1 MRDIRSQHPHM
12 MHLNASFRKTGI
24 SAVLFAT
31 GFTFFGSASAQITI
45 DQSDMPSASDLSVRW
60 NSALTNFD
68 DADTGPNHVWDFSTL
83 APQLETADT
92 AVAVSS
98 TPLLYQFFFNNPF
111 VYPDHDADYAVRGQN
126 FDFQALQLSDV
137 YDYFKRD
144 ADGFDNVGFGAN
156 INGLP
161 ASVQR
166 LPVDH
171 VYELPLDFGNTSSS
185 FSTWEVEVPTLLFFR
200 QEQQRDNT
208 VDGWGTLYLPT
219 DTFQVLR
226 VMSVLNRIDSVFVD
240 QFGFGFSLPE
250 PETIEYKWLAEGMD
264 TPVLQVN
271 TVGGQPTTVRFWYDS
286 LVTALPEADVVHS
299 PRLFPNPANDLV
311 HARLPNTDG
320 GILDL
325 FDATGRVVRSL
336 RLPRGA
342 AIATVDVAELPP
354 GIYDLRLTN
363 GTWSGKLAI
372 DR

>member
-1 MRDIRSQHPHM
+1 MTHS
-12 MHLNASFRKTGI
+12 NARLGKTGI
-24 SAVLFAT
+24 RTIFTMA
-31 GFTFFGSASAQITI
+31 GFTFIGGASAQITI
-45 DQSDMPSASDLSVRW
+45 DQSDMPSAGDLSVRW
-60 NSALTNFD
+60 TSVLATFD
-68 DADTGPNHVWDFSTL
+68 DADTGPNHVWDFGSL
-83 APQLETADT
+83 VPQLETADT

-111 VYPDHDADYAVRGQN
+111 LYPDHDADYAVRGQD
-126 FDFQALQLSDV
+126 FDFQALQLTDV

-161 ASVQR
+161 ASIQR

-171 VYELPLDFGNTSSS
+171 VYELPLDFNNTSSS
-185 FSTWEVEVPTLLFFR
+185 FSTWQVEVPGLLFFR

-226 VMSVLNRIDSVFVD
+226 VASVLNRNDSVFVD
-240 QFGFGFSLPE
+240 QFGFGFTLPE

-264 TPVLQVN
+264 LPVLQVN

-286 LVTALPEADVVHS
+286 LSLGTSEVVAA
-299 PRLFPNPANDLV
+299 PVPVVFPNPANDLV
-311 HARLPNTDG
+311 NVRLPNNQG
-320 GILDL
+320 GGLQVV
-325 FDATGRVVRSL
+325 DATGRVVRTVTA
-336 RLPRGA
+336 PRGA
-342 AIATVDVAELPP
+342 AIATVDVAGLA
-354 GIYDLRLTN
+354 GGLYDLRLSN
-363 GTWSGKLAI
+363 GSWSGKLAI